1 MGISVG
7 SIRPSMV
14 IIYDDKPYTVLEC
27 NHVKL
32 ARGPAHCKVKLEDL
46 RTSQTLDAT
55 LRDSDNVMEAE
66 IEERKLQYSYKDSN
80 NYHFMDLET
89 YEELICG
96 KSAIEDKA
104 IWLKENMEI
113 TGLFY
118 KNEFMN
124 LKMPVTVI
132 YKIIE
137 TEPGFKG
144 DSVKAGTKPAKIETG
159 ATVQVPLFI
168 NTGDSVKV
176 DIRDKQYLSRA

>member
-32 ARGPAHCKVKLEDL
+32 ARGPAFCKVKLEDL
-46 RTSQTLDAT
+46 RSSQILDCT

-66 IEERKLQYSYKDSN
+66 IEERKLQYQYKDSSK
-80 NYHFMDLET
+80 YHFMDLET
-89 YEELICG
+89 YEELVCD
-96 KSAIEDKA
+96 KSTIEDKA
-104 IWLKENMEI
+104 MWLKENMEI

-118 KNEFMN
+118 NNEFVN
-124 LKMPVTVI
+124 LKMPVTVV
-132 YKIIE
+132 YKVVK

-144 DSVKAGTKPAKIETG
+144 DSVKAGTKPAEIETG
-159 ATVQVPLFI
+159 FTIQVPLFI
-168 NTGDSVKV
+168 SEGDLIKI
-176 DIRDKQYLSRA
+176 DIRDKQYLSRV

>member
-46 RTSQTLDAT
+46 RTSQTLECT

-66 IEERKLQYSYKDSN
+66 IEERDLQYQYNDSSK
-80 NYHFMDLET
+80 YHFMDLET
-89 YEELICG
+89 YEELICD
-96 KSAIEDKA
+96 KSAIGEKA
-104 IWLKENMEI
+104 MWLKEDMEV

-118 KNEFMN
+118 KEQFMN

-132 YKIIE
+132 YKVTE

-144 DSVKAGTKPAKIETG
+144 DSVKAGTKPAKLETG
-159 ATVQVPLFI
+159 AILQVPLFI
-168 NTGDSVKV
+168 NEGDTVKV
-176 DIRDKQYLSRA
+176 DIRDRQYLSRG